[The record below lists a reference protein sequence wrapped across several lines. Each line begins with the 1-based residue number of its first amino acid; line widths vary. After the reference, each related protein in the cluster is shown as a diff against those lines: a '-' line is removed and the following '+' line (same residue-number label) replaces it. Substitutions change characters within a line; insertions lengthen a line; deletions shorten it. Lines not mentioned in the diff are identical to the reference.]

1 MNRLLQ
7 FFRGSGDDPQ
17 LDWVDEYIRR
27 VKPYIYV
34 RMRDHLLIKRPNQV
48 VKLNPTGALILHEL
62 LAGTSIRAV
71 MGDLDR
77 RKKDEVALF
86 LHAVRKQVESGLNPY
101 GGHPAV
107 ETEQFEAPFSEWPVL
122 SEVALTYRC
131 NLRCRFCYAGCNC
144 TRKESGRAEL
154 GVDGFR
160 EVLRQIREEA
170 GVPSVSFTGGEPTL
184 VPFLPDLIRYA
195 KDLDMRVNLISNG
208 TLIDGDMARRLV
220 DAGLDSAQISIE
232 AANADLHDHI
242 AGCKGSFDRT
252 VEGVRALVATG
263 IHVHTNTTLHRH
275 NLDAARD
282 IPAFVR
288 WDLGLDRLSMNLVI
302 PTGSVATH
310 GDVHVR
316 YSDAIDPIL
325 RVRESCEREGIEF
338 MWYSPLPMCI
348 FNTVA
353 HGLGNKGC
361 AACEGLLSVNPW
373 GEVLPCASYD
383 DPVGSLLDE
392 GFDTVWHSL
401 KARYCRNK
409 SFAHEMCR
417 QCPDFAI
424 CQGACPLY
432 WKVSGYDELA
442 PFHATLNPIK
452 S

>member
-1 MNRLLQ
+1 MKRL
-7 FFRGSGDDPQ
+7 FGYFARPKDDPN
-17 LDWVDEYIRR
+17 LDWVDEYMRR
-27 VKPYIYV
+27 VKPYIHV
-34 RMRDHLLIKRPNQV
+34 RMRDNLLIKRPNQV
-48 VKLNPTGALILHEL
+48 VRLNPTGALVLHQL
-62 LAGTSIRAV
+62 LEGKPVRDV
-71 MGDLDR
+71 MHGLDR
-77 RKKDEVALF
+77 PKRDDVALF

-107 ETEQFEAPFSEWPVL
+107 ETEIFEAPFSDWPVL

-131 NLRCRFCYAGCNC
+131 NLRCCFCYAGCNC
-144 TRKESGRAEL
+144 TRKTNERPEL

-160 EVLRQIREEA
+160 EVLRQVREEA

-195 KDLDMRVNLISNG
+195 KELDMRVNLISNG
-208 TLIDGDMARRLV
+208 TLIDAKLARLMV

-232 AANADLHDHI
+232 APDADLHDRI
-242 AGCKGSFDRT
+242 AGCKGAFERT
-252 VEGVRALVATG
+252 VRGVRELVATG

-275 NLDAARD
+275 NLDVARD
-282 IPAFVR
+282 MPRFVR
-288 WDLGLDRLSMNLVI
+288 EELGLDRLSMNLVI
-302 PTGSVATH
+302 PTGSVASH
-310 GDVHVR
+310 GEVHVR
-316 YSDAIDPIL
+316 YSDAVDPIL
-325 RVRESCEREGIEF
+325 RVQESCEREGIEF

-373 GEVLPCASYD
+373 GEVLPCASYE

-392 GFDTVWHSL
+392 GFDAVWHSR

-417 QCPDFAI
+417 QCPDFAV

-432 WKVSGYDELA
+432 WKVSGYDEIA
-442 PFHATLNPIK
+442 PFHATLTR
-452 S
+452 